1 MGSICQN
8 CIEVRKKKITN
19 TDSESNNLIFIDS
32 KKKYSSEEYDTIL
45 KDFINKTI
53 EKDEFYD
60 HKDGDEAFNSQ
71 KKHEKNEL
79 NKFFQLN
86 KNKINEQIESSLN
99 TTNKILIN
107 FDMNK
112 LVSDV
117 INLENGKNTYS
128 EKIGNIIKE
137 VQSNNSKYINI
148 IVIGKHGIGKK
159 TLINKIFKLK
169 NIKLNIMPN
178 QEKEI
183 EEYKNNG
190 IPFFRFALI
199 KFNNNFPFDLND
211 ARIRIM
217 NYIAQKKR
225 LNYINNYVNCIWYC
239 FNNGSLSKEEIEL
252 INSLNNIYKDNIPII
267 LIHTMSIDQ
276 QKVNLI
282 QNLNINKKD
291 VVILLSEDYLYQPN
305 GMHFKSFGIDH
316 LILKTI
322 NICKNNPILYKD
334 INKDIINKIKTDNSK
349 ICQFTNG
356 QIIQKFINEYKSP
369 KNNDEFIQYIIQ
381 IFIINIKFFLLKFI
395 SNESIN
401 RINQENIL
409 AQSIIQFIQLY
420 EKNSKELVEPT
431 VYPYALNFINNQKE
445 IQKEKKINVKNI
457 RNLENMQK
465 NIKKYL
471 IDNYKYIS
479 QKNYIYNILY
489 KTFNFF
495 CDNFRKELDN
505 LSEQIILKSNI
516 KGIIFQYL
524 ETDIKNF
531 FNIKNNINN
540 NTQSNHGFINNE
552 NRVNSNDLNNSKV
565 SDTIIGNNNYN
576 MNIINNN
583 NLMNNNINNY
593 NYAFNKNNKDYINNM
608 KNNINI
614 LNNINLNNEATLNL
628 PSESEVIRNNKTTK
642 GNI

>member
-1 MGSICQN
+1 
-8 CIEVRKKKITN
+8 
-19 TDSESNNLIFIDS
+19 
-32 KKKYSSEEYDTIL
+32 
-45 KDFINKTI
+45 
-53 EKDEFYD
+53 
-60 HKDGDEAFNSQ
+60 
-71 KKHEKNEL
+71 
-79 NKFFQLN
+79 
-86 KNKINEQIESSLN
+86 
-99 TTNKILIN
+99 
-107 FDMNK
+107 MNK

-117 INLENGKNTYS
+117 INLENGKKTYS
-128 EKIGNIIKE
+128 EKIGNIIKA

-445 IQKEKKINVKNI
+445 IEKEKKINVKNI